1 MNKTRSVSYTFSVCL
16 LCVLAITGIGCRSNG
31 PGEFKT
37 HVAIKGTQ
45 WYFNGQVV
53 NPGSPAE
60 GLLMN
65 VRMVNAVFEDRGDQ
79 ITKHQAGF
87 DPEANAEAFMA
98 KIPEYVASGVNAFT
112 LCLQGGMPGYEG
124 AVNTAYEADGS
135 LREPY
140 MQRVEKVIRACD
152 AANAAV
158 ILSCFYQRQH
168 SHDSALTGR
177 DAITSALK
185 NTVNW
190 LAAKKFTNVVLEV
203 SNEYRHGGYRNWPD
217 GEWLMSEQGQAEL
230 IRLAKQLNPELLVST
245 SGMGGGTFPE
255 PLPLESDFLLIHF
268 NNTSLDDIPAKVNEL
283 KSYGKPIVC
292 NEDDKLAE
300 EGAIALALSV
310 ANGAGWGF
318 MNSPVNQ
325 RIPFEFYGTA
335 DDPAVY
341 EMFRNVATPGY
352 RMDTESMK
360 VTTITIIYP
369 NDGNIFSLG
378 QEVEIRLSHVYPDKS
393 VKSTIH
399 ILANDEEVSAGNRL
413 IVNWKPS
420 EAGTYYLQ
428 AVVKDESGKELYR
441 SARADIIVKPE

>member
-1 MNKTRSVSYTFSVCL
+1 
-16 LCVLAITGIGCRSNG
+16 
-31 PGEFKT
+31 
-37 HVAIKGTQ
+37 
-45 WYFNGQVV
+45 
-53 NPGSPAE
+53 
-60 GLLMN
+60 
-65 VRMVNAVFEDRGDQ
+65 
-79 ITKHQAGF
+79 
-87 DPEANAEAFMA
+87 
-98 KIPEYVASGVNAFT
+98 
-112 LCLQGGMPGYEG
+112 MPGYEG
-124 AVNTAYEADGS
+124 AVNTAFEPDGT
-135 LREPY
+135 LRESY
-140 MQRVEKVIRACD
+140 LQRVEKVIRACD
-152 AANAAV
+152 ASNTAV

-177 DAITSALK
+177 EAITNALK

-190 LAAKKFTNVVLEV
+190 LSAKKFTNVVLEV

-217 GEWLMSEQGQAEL
+217 GEWLMSEEGQAEL

-268 NNTSLDDIPAKVNEL
+268 NNTSLEDIPAKVNEL

-335 DDPAVY
+335 DDPVVY
-341 EMFRNVATPGY
+341 EMYRNVATRGY
-352 RMDTESMK
+352 QTDTESMK

-393 VKSTIH
+393 VKSAIH
-399 ILANDEEVSAGNRL
+399 IFANDEEVVAAGNRL
-413 IVNWKPS
+413 IVNWKPT

-428 AVVKDESGKELYR
+428 AVVKDETGKEMYR